1 MGTIYC
7 YGNGEILWKVFN
19 GIALIFGGASFM
31 QSMMAITSVVG
42 ILWATTRI
50 VFGESLGIFSRT
62 WLIPTFVIFNLFF
75 LPKTTVHIVDKVDPS
90 FRYSAVDNVPVGV
103 VFFPALASLLS
114 YVVTDK
120 VSQYMSPAN
129 DNSFAHTG
137 DLFAAKF
144 VSLAKDIR
152 ISSPRHRSNMKH
164 FVNRCFLWP
173 YVYANSKGL
182 QDAAQ
187 KTNDILGFIRAHP
200 HRWCGS
206 YWENDQGENVFL
218 TCAQG
223 AQEAQRILEA
233 ELPLTGRLLTSR
245 IFNTGEPRE
254 EEGVQVQQKLK
265 RLIPNAWEQ
274 ITGQSQN
281 AFKVIDQ
288 FVMINAYREGRDDD
302 REASGLGRLFPELV
316 SLQAS
321 RAQAQQT
328 TSGLIKGEMAGSYIP
343 MMHGALFSLL
353 VLLFVFIV
361 PMSFMPGGISIFT
374 TWVRL
379 IFWIA
384 LWPPFFAMFEALASM
399 ALIKSSLSE
408 TALSGGLSLATHTG
422 LSDLAVD
429 MYSYFKSSLL
439 LVPVVSWF
447 VVSGS
452 SYAITQ
458 FAGGLTAAMGAGA
471 DKGASEAVDGNLSF
485 DNQNLSNRTMGSMS
499 VGQQTLGPSLSF
511 GSRVDTG
518 SMSMTTDPSTGHVH
532 SETHMT
538 QLASN
543 VRSMDNFTASYN
555 KEMTD
560 AQSATQENQVRY
572 EETKSNHEQTSLA
585 VLEGISE
592 DKITLKGASTQE
604 MREFSQQF
612 DQAVQTSA
620 SLSAEHATENR
631 KSSNHSGEA
640 HIGIGTG
647 GLGKAV
653 GFDAGLS
660 AKYVIDGSSSEAGI
674 AKIAKDNNWS
684 ESQRNN
690 FAENMH
696 NVLSGNVEARD
707 GTSKNLVDEHR
718 SNYEKTQ
725 QAAESY
731 SASLSYTKNLANT
744 KALQERGEI
753 NVDRNLND
761 EALHHLAQTRFGG
774 NESAAH
780 QWASKNDSD
789 WAVYASHYGQG
800 KIDTLFQSLKH
811 QDLSQD
817 QIKNHFGNAA
827 QHTREKE
834 VSQSPSQKVFDDYT
848 SGKQEVEIRMKNQ
861 EEAITTKYNDSSK
874 RLHSAGSE
882 ISSTIEESKTDLE
895 QIRQNNQ
902 KGDLSSRSFKNLRG
916 VTSSAGETFESKKM
930 DHHQP
935 EHSKDASSYFKSF
948 GQDPLQSRKSVDTG
962 SSSMSHAPVIK
973 SNQNNDDMHVKEG
986 KQGQRDLSTVKQ
998 ELPNFK
1004 EVPSGSSS
1012 MSQTTHTAPTMDDEA
1027 LQARRSVQIQ
1037 RDLHR
1042 LKQELPAIKIK
1053 EKS

>member
-1 MGTIYC
+1 VGTIYC

-50 VFGESLGIFSRT
+50 VFGENLGIFSRT

-90 FRYSAVDNVPVGV
+90 FRYSAVDNVPYGV

-164 FVNRCFLWP
+164 FANRCFLWP
-173 YVYANSKGL
+173 YVYANTQGL

-245 IFNTGEPRE
+245 IFNTGVPRE
-254 EEGVQVQQKLK
+254 EEGLQVQQKLK

-361 PMSFMPGGISIFT
+361 PMTFMPGGISIFT

-379 IFWIA
+379 IFWIG

-543 VRSMDNFTASYN
+543 VTSTDNFAASLN
-555 KEMTD
+555 RERTD
-560 AQSATQENQVRY
+560 AQSATQESQVRFESAKSAHDQTSLSLANSYASGDFHVKGLTQQQNIDAQKLFEEARQTSATMSSESATEDRNSSSNNLEGHVGVNAGGLLGAAVGLNAGASASSSMESSASASAQTRIAEENNWNESQKNLFTFATQQMQSGNIEARDEKSENLAREQRSHY
-572 EETKSNHEQTSLA
+572 EET
-585 VLEGISE
+585 
-592 DKITLKGASTQE
+592 TQAAE
-604 MREFSQQF
+604 NY
-612 DQAVQTSA
+612 SA
-620 SLSAEHATENR
+620 SST
-631 KSSNHSGEA
+631 
-640 HIGIGTG
+640 
-647 GLGKAV
+647 
-653 GFDAGLS
+653 
-660 AKYVIDGSSSEAGI
+660 Y
-674 AKIAKDNNWS
+674 
-684 ESQRNN
+684 
-690 FAENMH
+690 
-696 NVLSGNVEARD
+696 
-707 GTSKNLVDEHR
+707 SKNLAKV
-718 SNYEKTQ
+718 Q
-725 QAAESY
+725 
-731 SASLSYTKNLANT
+731 SL
-744 KALQERGEI
+744 QDRGEI
-753 NVDRNLND
+753 SVTRNLTD
-761 EALHHLAQTRFGG
+761 EAIKSLADTRFGG

-780 QWASKNDSD
+780 QWASKNDSE
-789 WAVYASHYGQG
+789 WAVYASRYGQEKMG
-800 KIDTLFQSLKH
+800 TLFHSLKG
-811 QDLSQD
+811 QDLSD
-817 QIKNHFGNAA
+817 NQIKNHFNQSADFVRSKA
-827 QHTREKE
+827 PISHTQEEMQHKYDEK
-834 VSQSPSQKVFDDYT
+834 SQSVSHTLASERSRFESDY
-848 SGKQEVEIRMKNQ
+848 EKN
-861 EEAITTKYNDSSK
+861 K
-874 RLHSAGSE
+874 
-882 ISSTIEESKTDLE
+882 
-895 QIRQNNQ
+895 
-902 KGDLSSRSFKNLRG
+902 KN
-916 VTSSAGETFESKKM
+916 VYDAGERVTKK
-930 DHHQP
+930 
-935 EHSKDASSYFKSF
+935 
-948 GQDPLQSRKSVDTG
+948 SR
-962 SSSMSHAPVIK
+962 
-973 SNQNNDDMHVKEG
+973 
-986 KQGQRDLSTVKQ
+986 
-998 ELPNFK
+998 
-1004 EVPSGSSS
+1004 
-1012 MSQTTHTAPTMDDEA
+1012 
-1027 LQARRSVQIQ
+1027 
-1037 RDLHR
+1037 
-1042 LKQELPAIKIK
+1042 
-1053 EKS
+1053 